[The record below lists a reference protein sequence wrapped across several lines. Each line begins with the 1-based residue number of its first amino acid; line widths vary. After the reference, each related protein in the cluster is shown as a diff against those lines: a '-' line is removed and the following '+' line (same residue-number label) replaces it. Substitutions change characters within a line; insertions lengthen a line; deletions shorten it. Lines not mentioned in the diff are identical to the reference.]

1 MLTIK
6 KLTATVQNITVI
18 KNLSLT
24 VGNGEIHALMG
35 PNGSGKTSLA
45 SLLLGNNAYHI
56 TKGTLIFNGK
66 NIANIP
72 TEKRSTLGMFLSFQ
86 EVPEIP
92 GIAMTS
98 FLRTV
103 AKKHDAKNIHDV
115 ISHIEDTAEKL
126 GLSSTFMKRFLN
138 DGFSG
143 GEKRKSEMLQLIASQ
158 PKLAILDEIDAGL
171 DIDSLKNITHIL
183 KRMVKNGMSLIV
195 ISHSPRLIKM
205 LKPDFIHVLCMGTI
219 VTSGGSEIARKLE
232 KHGYQS
238 YETKNNTQK

>member
-6 KLTATVQNITVI
+6 KLTATVHNNTVV
-18 KNLSLT
+18 KDLSLT
-24 VGNGEIHALMG
+24 VRKGEIHALMG

-45 SLLLGNNAYHI
+45 SILLGNPAYRV
-56 TKGTLIFNGK
+56 TKGTMAFAKK
-66 NIANIP
+66 NIAGLP
-72 TEKRSTLGMFLSFQ
+72 TEKRSALGMFLSFQ

-92 GIAMTS
+92 GVGMSS

-103 AKKHDAKNIHDV
+103 ARKHDAKNTRATMEHV
-115 ISHIEDTAEKL
+115 ESAAEKL
-126 GLSSTFMKRFLN
+126 GLSSVFMKRFLN

-143 GEKRKSEMLQLIASQ
+143 GEKRKSEMLQLIASA

-171 DIDSLKNITHIL
+171 DIDSLKTITTIL
-183 KRMVKNGMSLIV
+183 KRMVKNGMALIL

-205 LKPDFIHVLCMGTI
+205 LKPDYIHVMCMGTI
-219 VTSGGSEIARKLE
+219 VTSGGADIARKLE

-238 YETKNNTQK
+238 YAR